1 MNILNVFKLLA
12 SEIIF
17 KLNYPFLISNQ
28 KEILEKI
35 KMEGYAQIDNFL
47 SRSECEKL
55 IGHVDEILIK
65 KKEFVSIESDGSDL
79 RIYGV
84 DRLTNNFN
92 IKKQIDLVSSLHKL
106 FYFPKKKDS
115 FTLLGKI
122 MFKEGNKGSG
132 TGWHR
137 DSPFSHQFKTILYL
151 SDVTEKNGPFQYLPK
166 SHKFNNLVKISGY
179 LKKPL
184 NDDRFTEVEIDSLV
198 KQGIIDEPITFCA
211 NQGTLILVDTRGLHR
226 GKPLLSHC
234 RYALTSYNYSNKL
247 PQGISNLPVFKMKN
261 T

>member
-1 MNILNVFKLLA
+1 MNILNAFKLLG

-17 KLNYPFLISNQ
+17 KLNYPFPLSNQ

-35 KMEGYAQIDNFL
+35 KREGYAQIDNFL

-55 IGHVDEILIK
+55 VSSVDEILITEK
-65 KKEFVSIESDGSDL
+65 DFVSVESEGSDL

-84 DRLTNNFN
+84 DRLTNVFK
-92 IKKQIDLVSSLHKL
+92 IKKQVDLVSLLHKL

-115 FTLLGKI
+115 FMLLGKI
-122 MFKEGNKGSG
+122 TFKEGNKGSG

-151 SDVTEKNGPFQYLPK
+151 SDVTDNNGPFQYLPQ
-166 SHKFNNLVKISGY
+166 SHKFNNLLKISDY
-179 LKKPL
+179 LQKPL
-184 NDDRFTEVEIDSLV
+184 NDDRFTDTEIDSLV
-198 KQGIIDEPITFCA
+198 KQGVIDEPITFCA

-226 GKPLLSHC
+226 GKPLLSHS

>member
-1 MNILNVFKLLA
+1 MKILNAVKLLV

-17 KLNYPFLISNQ
+17 KLNYPFDLSNQ

-35 KMEGYAQIDNFL
+35 KKDGYAQIDNFI
-47 SRSECEKL
+47 STVECEHLVKL
-55 IGHVDEILIK
+55 VDEIIINK
-65 KKEFVSIESDGSDL
+65 NEFVSVESDGSDL
-79 RIYGV
+79 RIYGI
-84 DRLTNNFN
+84 DRLTNVFN
-92 IKKQIDLVSSLHKL
+92 IKKQLDLVSSIHKL

-122 MFKEGNKGSG
+122 SFKEGNKGSG

-151 SDVTEKNGPFQYLPK
+151 SDVTDNNGPFQYLPK
-166 SHKFNNLVKISGY
+166 SHKFNNVLKISGF
-179 LKKPL
+179 LQKPL
-184 NDDRFTEVEIDSLV
+184 NEDRFTDAEISGLI

-211 NQGTLILVDTRGLHR
+211 NQGTLLLVDTRGLHR
-226 GKPLLSHC
+226 GKPLLSNS

-247 PQGISNLPVFKMKN
+247 PKGLSNLPVFKIKSI
-261 T
+261 